1 MKKMSKIWML
11 SSILFGFIINGSA
24 AFAQQSESFTDK
36 LTFGGNFGATFGT
49 VTYVNLSPQVGY
61 KVTERF
67 IPGISATYI
76 YYKDPFGDPWNIYG
90 GSAFARYFV
99 SPEFFVQGE
108 LENLNIEYYDFFN
121 SERQRKWITNQ
132 MVGGGYIQ
140 PLGSRSY
147 LSISAMYILNYSQN
161 SNISPYP
168 SPLVLRVGVTL

>member
-76 YYKDPFGDPWNIYG
+76 YYKDPFGDP
-90 GSAFARYFV
+90 
-99 SPEFFVQGE
+99 
-108 LENLNIEYYDFFN
+108 
-121 SERQRKWITNQ
+121 
-132 MVGGGYIQ
+132 
-140 PLGSRSY
+140 
-147 LSISAMYILNYSQN
+147 
-161 SNISPYP
+161 
-168 SPLVLRVGVTL
+168 

>member
-1 MKKMSKIWML
+1 
-11 SSILFGFIINGSA
+11 
-24 AFAQQSESFTDK
+24 
-36 LTFGGNFGATFGT
+36 
-49 VTYVNLSPQVGY
+49 VT
-61 KVTERF
+61 
-67 IPGISATYI
+67 
-76 YYKDPFGDPWNIYG
+76 
-90 GSAFARYFV
+90 
-99 SPEFFVQGE
+99 PEFFVQGE